1 LATGDFVLRYALP
14 FLLVLSATPTFAQ
27 TVDVSGAE
35 ALTGSLKRY
44 IGTTVFDQGVVK
56 ISVQSDAYRV
66 DVDFNK
72 LLSLFPTESAVK
84 LDVSPYSFSLKP
96 RADSAWDMSGDM
108 APDGKVEF
116 TVENQ
121 TQKTEWKIA
130 DDTFSGVYDPALAGF
145 STATGKFGMLSSVS
159 SDPTSNSEV
168 TIDSGSFEL
177 QSTRN
182 PTRGVDFTARQ
193 TMNNMVQTMRI
204 ASPEAGFELPVVIRT
219 PELSYNS
226 TATGL
231 QAQSLLDLLAFAV
244 ANADEA
250 KIKGAQSELKTRLR
264 DALPLWQNLTGAYGL
279 RELSV
284 GTPLGIF
291 SSANLSV
298 TVEMDGVQK
307 DGTIRYGIKLDDLV
321 VPDGVLPRWSAPL
334 LPEDIDLNFG
344 GTGIDLERPATLA
357 IDALDLNRDPPI
369 PMEVSDAITA
379 QFIAEP
385 PKFVIGRSTIS
396 NKETEISAE
405 GEMTFAGG
413 KPAASVTLEAT
424 GFDKAMEAIQAA
436 TARAPE
442 AQQMYLV
449 AVAAKGFAKS
459 LPDGRLQWVVNMT
472 ADGAVTVNGAMVKP
486 ADPPAPQ

>member
-1 LATGDFVLRYALP
+1 MRHALP
-14 FLLVLSATPTFAQ
+14 LLLVLSATPAFAQ
-27 TVDVSGAE
+27 TVDVSGAD
-35 ALTGSLKRY
+35 ALTGNLKRY

-72 LLSLFPTESAVK
+72 LLTLFPTQDALK
-84 LDVSPYSFSLKP
+84 LEVEPYAFSLKP
-96 RADSAWDMSGDM
+96 RADGTWDMSGDM
-108 APDGKVEF
+108 APDGKIEF
-116 TVENQ
+116 QVENQ
-121 TQKTEWKIA
+121 TQKTGWKVA
-130 DDTFSGVYDPALAGF
+130 DDTFTGVYDPALAGF
-145 STATGKFGMLSSVS
+145 STATGKNGAISMTST
-159 SDPTSNSEV
+159 DPTSSSEF
-168 TIDSGSFEL
+168 TAASGSFQI

-182 PTRGVDFTARQ
+182 PTRGVDFTALQ
-193 TMNNMVQTMRI
+193 TIGTMVQTMRI
-204 ASPEAGFELPVVIRT
+204 NSPEIGMEIPVVLRS
-219 PELSYNS
+219 PELSYS
-226 TATGL
+226 SVATGF
-231 QAQSLLDLLAFAV
+231 QAQPLLDLLAFAV

-250 KIKGAQSELKTRLR
+250 KIKAAQSELKTLLR
-264 DALPLWQNLTGAYGL
+264 AALPLWENLTGAYGW

-284 GTPLGIF
+284 GTPVGIF
-291 SSANLSV
+291 STSNATIKV
-298 TVEMDGVQK
+298 AMDGVQK
-307 DGTIRYGIKLDDLV
+307 DGTINYGIKLDDLV
-321 VPDGVLPRWSAPL
+321 VPDGVLPKWSVPL

-344 GTGIDLERPATLA
+344 GTGIDLEGPATLA

-369 PMEVSDAITA
+369 PEEVGAAITA
-379 QFIAEP
+379 QFMAEP
-385 PKFVIGRSTIS
+385 PKFVIGRSTIR
-396 NKETEISAE
+396 NKDTEISAE

-413 KPAASVTLEAT
+413 KPAATATIEAT

-436 TARAPE
+436 TATAPE

>member
-1 LATGDFVLRYALP
+1 MRYALP
-14 FLLVLSATPTFAQ
+14 FLLVLSATPAFAQ

-35 ALTGSLKRY
+35 ALTGGLKRY

-72 LLSLFPTESAVK
+72 LLTLFPTEGAVK
-84 LDVSPYSFSLKP
+84 LDVAPYSFSLKP
-96 RADSAWDMSGDM
+96 RADGAWDMSGDM
-108 APDGKVEF
+108 APDGKIEF
-116 TVENQ
+116 SVENQ
-121 TQKTEWKIA
+121 TQKTEWKLA

-145 STATGKFGMLSSVS
+145 STATGKNGAISMTST
-159 SDPTSNSEV
+159 DPTSSSEF
-168 TIDSGSFEL
+168 TAASGSFQI

-182 PTRGVDFTARQ
+182 PTRGVDFTALQ
-193 TMNNMVQTMRI
+193 TIGTMVQTMRI
-204 ASPEAGFELPVVIRT
+204 NSPEIGMEIPVVLRS

-226 TATGL
+226 AATGF
-231 QAQSLLDLLAFAV
+231 QAQPLLDLLAFAV

-250 KIKGAQSELKTRLR
+250 KIKAAQSELKTLLR
-264 DALPLWQNLTGAYGL
+264 AALPLWENLTGAYGW

-284 GTPLGIF
+284 GTPVGIF
-291 SSANLSV
+291 STSNATIKV
-298 TVEMDGVQK
+298 AMDGVQK
-307 DGTIRYGIKLDDLV
+307 DGTINYGIKLDDLV
-321 VPDGVLPRWSAPL
+321 VPDGVLPKWSVPL

-344 GTGIDLERPATLA
+344 GTGIDLEGPATLA

-369 PMEVSDAITA
+369 PEEVGAAITA
-379 QFIAEP
+379 QFMAEP

-396 NKETEISAE
+396 NKDTEISAE

-413 KPAASVTLEAT
+413 KPAATATLEAT

-436 TARAPE
+436 TATAPE

>member
-96 RADSAWDMSGDM
+96 RDDGAWDMSGDM

-182 PTRGVDFTARQ
+182 PTRG
-193 TMNNMVQTMRI
+193 MVQTMRI

>member
-1 LATGDFVLRYALP
+1 LRHALP
-14 FLLVLSATPTFAQ
+14 ILLLLAANPAFAQ
-27 TVDVSGAE
+27 TIDVSGAE
-35 ALTGSLKRY
+35 ELTGNLKRY
-44 IGTTVFDQGVVK
+44 IGATVFDQGVVSV
-56 ISVQSDAYRV
+56 SVQSDAYRI

-72 LLSLFPTESAVK
+72 LLSLFPTEGAVK
-84 LDVSPYSFSLKP
+84 LDVAPYSFALKP
-96 RADSAWDMSGDM
+96 RADGTWDMSGDM

-130 DDTFSGVYDPALAGF
+130 DDIFSGVYDPALAGF

-177 QSTRN
+177 QSTKN
-182 PTRGVDFTARQ
+182 ATRGVDFTARQ

-231 QAQSLLDLLAFAV
+231 QAQPLLDLLAFAV

-250 KIKGAQSELKTRLR
+250 KIKAAQSELKARLR
-264 DALPLWQNLTGAYGL
+264 AALPLWQNLTGAYGL

-298 TVEMDGVQK
+298 NVAMDGVQK
-307 DGTIRYGIKLDDLV
+307 DGTISYGIKLDDLV
-321 VPDGVLPRWSAPL
+321 VPDGILPGWSVSL

-344 GTGIDLERPATLA
+344 GTGIDLEGPATLA

-379 QFIAEP
+379 QFMAEP

-396 NKETEISAE
+396 NKDTAISAE

-413 KPAASVTLEAT
+413 KPAATATLEAT

-436 TARAPE
+436 TATAPE

-472 ADGAVTVNGAMVKP
+472 PDGAVTVNGAMVKP
-486 ADPPAPQ
+486 ADQPAPQ